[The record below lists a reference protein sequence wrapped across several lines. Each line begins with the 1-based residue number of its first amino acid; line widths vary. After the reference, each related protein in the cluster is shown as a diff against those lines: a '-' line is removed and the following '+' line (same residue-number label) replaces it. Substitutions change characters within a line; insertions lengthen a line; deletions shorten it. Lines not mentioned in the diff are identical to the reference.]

1 MLKFQWRA
9 NQAAKSEGIKQV
21 RSAFGPAGGHFSY
34 SDTLNA
40 QCYIVESPDAIEPA
54 NAKAYTVFRY
64 AQNNL
69 SAAVGYKGD
78 KYATFIMGVPFE
90 TITGAEKRK
99 ELMQTILQCLF

>member
-1 MLKFQWRA
+1 MLKFKWRA
-9 NQAAKSEGIKQV
+9 NQAANAEGIKQV
-21 RSAFGPAGGHFSY
+21 RSTFTEAGGHFSY

-64 AQNNL
+64 TQNNL

-90 TITGAEKRK
+90 AITGAEKRK
-99 ELMQTILQCLF
+99 ELMQTVLQCLF

>member
-1 MLKFQWRA
+1 MASQ
-9 NQAAKSEGIKQV
+9 
-21 RSAFGPAGGHFSY
+21 GPAGGHFSY

-54 NAKAYTVFRY
+54 NAKAHTVFRY

-90 TITGAEKRK
+90 TITGADKRK
-99 ELMQTILQCLF
+99 ELMQTVLQCLF